1 MKLSDFLEKNLIN
14 STKANDLVSGFI
26 KELQNHLEKNNLN
39 IGNGSKFV
47 VSDINDDIVSLIDIS
62 NGNEIKTSNFTKD
75 DLNNIDL
82 GSNIIFENNKF
93 VITDEKFE
101 ITNLDAKAK
110 LDDLYF
116 NLEDEE
122 GSLFSVKK
130 IDDDKIYL
138 TNTQEGSYFSI
149 SKEKYPDFEVGD
161 ILRKENGKYTLEQ

>member
-138 TNTQEGSYFSI
+138 TNTQEGGYFSI